1 MHGNIEIRGESTP
14 YKPMIELLSF
24 LSRYIIKNLKQYLL
38 SLITKLSKNHYQNIK
53 TTIWN
58 CQKHK
63 KISTVIDFKTNTK
76 PKYWYEST
84 FWSLSLVKIV
94 KPKLFHSKMPLA
106 ANPTSSNPE
115 IWKHGLNHGYNKLKS
130 IITSSC

>member
-14 YKPMIELLSF
+14 YKPMIEMLSF

-63 KISTVIDFKTNTK
+63 KFSTIIDFKTNIK
-76 PKYWYEST
+76 PKYWYES
-84 FWSLSLVKIV
+84 
-94 KPKLFHSKMPLA
+94 
-106 ANPTSSNPE
+106 N
-115 IWKHGLNHGYNKLKS
+115 
-130 IITSSC
+130 